1 MSKKANGGFPPIR
14 YCPEKVVDKDSKNVN
29 VRERL
34 FAPNINKNIN
44 IRQILKES
52 IQKPVIN
59 LETDKN
65 EDLEVIDQI

>member
-14 YCPEKVVDKDSKNVN
+14 YCPEKAVDKDSKNVN

-52 IQKPVIN
+52 IKKPVID
-59 LETDKN
+59 LDTDKN

>member
-1 MSKKANGGFPPIR
+1 MSKKANGGFPPIK
-14 YCPEKVVDKDSKNVN
+14 YCPEKDNNKDDKTVN

-34 FAPNINKNIN
+34 FAPNVNKNIN

-52 IQKPVIN
+52 IQKPVID

>member
-1 MSKKANGGFPPIR
+1 MSKKANGGFPPIK
-14 YCPEKVVDKDSKNVN
+14 YCPEKVADKDSKNVN

-52 IQKPVIN
+52 IQKPVID
-59 LETDKN
+59 LDTDKD